1 MSGPER
7 SWLFV
12 PGDRPERFAKAAS
25 CGADRVVLDLEDAV
39 APEGKAAAR
48 EHVARRLAGH
58 SGCVRV
64 NAVGTA
70 WHDDDV
76 AAVCGL
82 PGLRQVMLPKSER
95 PEDLAALA
103 ERLPPRVEIVAL
115 VETALGVHDAT
126 ALARVPRVR
135 RLAFGSVDFG
145 LDAGITGTG
154 EELLYARSRL
164 VLASR
169 VAGIAAPLDGVTT
182 ALDDVEL
189 LAAESARARRLGFA
203 GKLAVHPA
211 QIDAINRA
219 FSPTEE
225 EVAWARGVLA
235 AAAAAGGA
243 AVRVGGEMIDRPRI
257 ALAERLLA
265 QTPHGRPER
274 HGRHDE
280 TGSPS

>member
-1 MSGPER
+1 M
-7 SWLFV
+7 
-12 PGDRPERFAKAAS
+12 AS
-25 CGADRVVLDLEDAV
+25 RVTQRRIAGLAGVSQTTVSLVLNGKEDAARIPEATRQRVLELIQEMTYV
-39 APEGKAAAR
+39 ADPA
-48 EHVARRLAGH
+48 ARRLAGH

-82 PGLRQVMLPKSER
+82 PGLRQVMLPKSEL

-235 AAAAAGGA
+235 AAAAAFA
-243 AVRVGGEMIDRPRI
+243 SATV
-257 ALAERLLA
+257 
-265 QTPHGRPER
+265 
-274 HGRHDE
+274 
-280 TGSPS
+280 